1 MAVHLINIVF
11 SLNIP
16 TSHKLVLLYLANM
29 ANKDTFICWPGIP
42 RIALAAGVSE
52 RRVQSIL
59 RDLRGAGFIK
69 IQRRPNQSNVFVFQP
84 KLIKMAKADAEQ
96 AREDFRQARRE
107 ELGLDP
113 D

>member
-1 MAVHLINIVF
+1 
-11 SLNIP
+11 
-16 TSHKLVLLYLANM
+16 
-29 ANKDTFICWPGIP
+29 
-42 RIALAAGVSE
+42 
-52 RRVQSIL
+52 
-59 RDLRGAGFIK
+59 
-69 IQRRPNQSNVFVFQP
+69 VFVFQP